1 MKTRLL
7 LLLLCA
13 VGFLATGTANATT
26 VFSDDFEGVT
36 PVALPDAAKW
46 DSSFASAFPSTQW
59 LAVEGGLGIGG
70 SNALVV
76 KRVDPDLGQAK
87 ALFSPVTSGIVE
99 ITLDY
104 ANAAPN
110 PGILNFM
117 FNWDGGGSLLME
129 SATYNSGGPNS
140 RLHWNTGSGHTPFVA
155 QGGGGDLIFNATPT
169 NTYNDVKFTIDLDTA
184 TNNVVAE
191 LNGVVSDPISVN
203 FGAGGL
209 ENFWVRGWQAT
220 QAALVDNVVITFIPE
235 PATGLLLACGAA
247 AGLLQRRRRPE
258 LRISPN

>member
-1 MKTRLL
+1 MMTRLL

-36 PVALPDAAKW
+36 PVALPDPNKW
-46 DSSFASAFPSTQW
+46 DSSFATAFPATTW
-59 LAVEGGLGIGG
+59 LAVEGGLGIGS

-87 ALFSPVTSGIVE
+87 ALFTPVTSGIVE
-99 ITLDY
+99 ISLAY

-110 PGILNFM
+110 QGILNFM
-117 FNWDGGGSLLME
+117 FNWDGGGSLVME
-129 SATYNSGGPNS
+129 AATYNSGGPNS
-140 RLHWNTGSGHTPFVA
+140 RLHWNHAGSGHTPFVA
-155 QGGGGDLIFNATPT
+155 QGGGGDLIFNASPT
-169 NTYNDVKFTIDLDTA
+169 NTYNDVKFTIDLDSV
-184 TNNVVAE
+184 TNNVVAD

-220 QAALVDNVVITFIPE
+220 QAALVDDVLITIVPE
-235 PATGLLLACGAA
+235 PSSICLVVCAACGLLVY
-247 AGLLQRRRRPE
+247 RRRRRE
-258 LRISPN
+258 